1 MDLIAYLYP
10 VLRRRV
16 ILGDFLGGKNM
27 TYEVG
32 GAVFFVVF
40 FFFFF
45 SSMALQSS
53 ADIFPLNGLLP
64 DCSVFF
70 NLCRF

>member
-1 MDLIAYLYP
+1 
-10 VLRRRV
+10 
-16 ILGDFLGGKNM
+16 M